1 MAKDYL
7 KLILARYR
15 PSLRLAFVASLFMNF
30 LVFAGTIYMMLVY
43 DSVLPSRSIPTLIG
57 LFMLVVLIYLFQ
69 MLFEA
74 IRSEAIRSEAML
86 RDNAQGRHSHSQHQA
101 HKC

>member
-1 MAKDYL
+1 
-7 KLILARYR
+7 
-15 PSLRLAFVASLFMNF
+15 MNF

-74 IRSEAIRSEAML
+74 IRSEAIRSEAIRSEAIRSEAIRSEAML